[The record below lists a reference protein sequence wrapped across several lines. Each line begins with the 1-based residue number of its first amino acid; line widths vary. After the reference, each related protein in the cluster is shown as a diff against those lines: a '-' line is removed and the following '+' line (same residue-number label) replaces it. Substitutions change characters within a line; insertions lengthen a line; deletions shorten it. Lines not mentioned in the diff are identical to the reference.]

1 MLKKLKVWAA
11 ATRVETLIASVSPMI
26 IGTFLAS
33 KEVKIN
39 FLVLALTFLYGICL
53 HIGTNLSNDYFDY
66 LKGVDTDDRIAPF
79 STIQANLTSLKQIK
93 IAFSL
98 FFLFAFFIGLFLI
111 IQGGIITASLFVF
124 PIIFGYYYTAGKK
137 PLGYI
142 GLGEIL
148 VLIFFGPYACLGTYY
163 LQTLKISYLPI
174 IASLG
179 PGFLSVAI
187 LVVNNLRDIDVDRV
201 ADKITLAVR
210 FGKKFAKIEYI
221 ASLTLAFL
229 VPFIYFMLLKKPYI
243 LAANV
248 FIFFAPFKLIYNFKN
263 PALLNDGIKKTVLLL
278 IIYTVVFSA
287 ALYFV

>member
-1 MLKKLKVWAA
+1 
-11 ATRVETLIASVSPMI
+11 VETLIASVSPMI

-229 VPFIYFMLLKKPYI
+229 VPFIYFMLLKKPLI

-263 PALLNDGIKKTVLLL
+263 PKLLNDGLKKTVLLL